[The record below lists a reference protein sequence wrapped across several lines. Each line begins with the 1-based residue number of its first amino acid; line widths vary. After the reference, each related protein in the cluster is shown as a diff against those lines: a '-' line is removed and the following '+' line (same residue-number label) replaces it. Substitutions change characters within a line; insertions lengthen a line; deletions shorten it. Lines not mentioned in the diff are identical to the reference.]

1 MSVELHGSQSSLPSG
16 TPWRAVLVQLP
27 SAILKTS
34 LFFFFLIHYHA
45 WLLLQNLIKQ
55 TKTLGT
61 REDQRFVKRHS
72 FAYRLE
78 DVLLACI
85 ACMVLN
91 NREPIMHKLNL
102 LLKRKRDL
110 SIRKQKVFFSFKS
123 YLSWEVNIT
132 DDISCCPRMRMMGLL
147 LPQPP
152 EDSHQEHC
160 VWHTIIA
167 LTAYIITHQFSKQK

>member
-1 MSVELHGSQSSLPSG
+1 MTRGELHCSQSSLPSG

-27 SAILKTS
+27 SAILKPS
-34 LFFFFLIHYHA
+34 LFLIYYHA
-45 WLLLQNLIKQ
+45 WLLLQNLIRQ

-61 REDQRFVKRHS
+61 GEDQRFAKGHS
-72 FAYRLE
+72 FEYRLE
-78 DVLLACI
+78 DILLACI

-91 NREPIMHKLNL
+91 NREPIMHKLNW

-160 VWHTIIA
+160 VWHTLIA
-167 LTAYIITHQFSKQK
+167 LTAYIITRQFSKQK